1 MATNVDYREIEA
13 MAEAERQQEEDD
25 SRLYSMDAELSLLG
39 AMIIRP
45 ECVSMLNLKPED
57 FFSEKLGKLYSAIKE
72 IDAEKHDVD
81 VTSIGEKMKLTGEA
95 KIWIYEMVS
104 KTPFGGNWKTY
115 ADIVADKSK
124 RRNIVNLSYEMMRIA
139 QSDGDTSSG
148 IARIIEAL
156 TVNGSG
162 KSETISIRKAVED
175 YHADLTVRVEE
186 GISGGYKTGFPSFD
200 KYTGGFRPSQLVYL
214 AGEPGVGKSIWAS
227 QVSLNISREIPSA
240 CYSIEMGKMLTTER
254 MLASIGQLDQEH
266 LQNGTLDEAE
276 KKRYRNACKELSKR
290 KLFINKADSW
300 DLMALKADIMR
311 RKAMDGVQFVILD
324 YAYLMNE
331 SMKLDEIARSTIIS
345 RGLKMICNELN
356 ISMLA
361 IQSVNKEGVGRDI
374 NGNRKR
380 LSMANLRGSSQVLH
394 DADLILIIQDY
405 DDKIQK
411 LTLPEAELENIKY
424 ITTQKSRTLK
434 KKKLG
439 IFVKHPDYPAFAE
452 YIDEIGELS

>member
-1 MATNVDYREIEA
+1 
-13 MAEAERQQEEDD
+13 
-25 SRLYSMDAELSLLG
+25 
-39 AMIIRP
+39 
-45 ECVSMLNLKPED
+45 
-57 FFSEKLGKLYSAIKE
+57 
-72 IDAEKHDVD
+72 
-81 VTSIGEKMKLTGEA
+81 
-95 KIWIYEMVS
+95 
-104 KTPFGGNWKTY
+104 
-115 ADIVADKSK
+115 
-124 RRNIVNLSYEMMRIA
+124 
-139 QSDGDTSSG
+139 
-148 IARIIEAL
+148 
-156 TVNGSG
+156 
-162 KSETISIRKAVED
+162 
-175 YHADLTVRVEE
+175 
-186 GISGGYKTGFPSFD
+186 
-200 KYTGGFRPSQLVYL
+200 
-214 AGEPGVGKSIWAS
+214 
-227 QVSLNISREIPSA
+227 
-240 CYSIEMGKMLTTER
+240 
-254 MLASIGQLDQEH
+254 
-266 LQNGTLDEAE
+266 
-276 KKRYRNACKELSKR
+276 
-290 KLFINKADSW
+290 
-300 DLMALKADIMR
+300 MALKADIMR

-394 DADLILIIQDY
+394 DADY